1 MGCRGPR
8 GWEEAETQS
17 TCTEATRL
25 AMLSISLCQRRS
37 KSWGTGK
44 MQDTK
49 SPSWPCARSSRVRS
63 WLLTSKE
70 TCGYPFASVTWNKYH
85 VFRKVCFFRR
95 TVRTRA
101 NSSGRPRGNTRRV
114 GWVSGA
120 APSRKMRGPLG
131 LRIFLMADVF
141 IRFSLRT
148 RLKPVT
154 LVDGSLLCSSLSPS
168 SCEAG
173 HRSPIFVPWPKVA
186 QNPSTH
192 RPGAQDTNMLVQRD
206 QLQPQHQRPGEPFT
220 EQSWQPQGR
229 QLWEAGPGVQAH
241 KGILDLSL
249 PVCGVPS
256 FSASRV
262 L

>member
-1 MGCRGPR
+1 
-8 GWEEAETQS
+8 
-17 TCTEATRL
+17 
-25 AMLSISLCQRRS
+25 
-37 KSWGTGK
+37 
-44 MQDTK
+44 
-49 SPSWPCARSSRVRS
+49 
-63 WLLTSKE
+63 
-70 TCGYPFASVTWNKYH
+70 
-85 VFRKVCFFRR
+85 
-95 TVRTRA
+95 
-101 NSSGRPRGNTRRV
+101 
-114 GWVSGA
+114 
-120 APSRKMRGPLG
+120 MRGPLG

-173 HRSPIFVPWPKVA
+173 HRSPVFVPWLKVA
-186 QNPSTH
+186 QSPSTH
-192 RPGAQDTNMLVQRD
+192 RLGAQDTNMLVQRD